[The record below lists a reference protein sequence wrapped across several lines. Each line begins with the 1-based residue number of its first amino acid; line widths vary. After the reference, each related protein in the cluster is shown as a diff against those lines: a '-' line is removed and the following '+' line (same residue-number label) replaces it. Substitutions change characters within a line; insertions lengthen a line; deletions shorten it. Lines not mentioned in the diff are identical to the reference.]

1 MFKKCLKNIFNI
13 FINIDIKMFSNF
25 NIFNRNQNQNQNHN
39 QNHNDNDNKHQDNLN
54 ELKEEI
60 KVIFLGDPDVGK
72 TTSLIKLLE
81 PEQEVNITRSTI
93 INFIQDKSHK
103 DFNLIF
109 YDTAGQERFNS
120 LVQFYYRDVDIV
132 LLFFDIMNADTFRN
146 AINEWYK
153 KIKEFELKKKIH
165 FFLIANKTD
174 MLKTDLDF
182 QRINDPK
189 SYAQEN
195 NMIFCLLNKKDPQ
208 LYINLLNNIQKI
220 SLQIIESRKEHLEQQ
235 PFSLRNYFF
244 RKSNNNNNNSSSL
257 SNIKTQENL
266 NELFTDFYGPDWKGK
281 DQIINL
287 TINPTFF
294 NDNLK
299 DLNNLNGKKE
309 NCCKVF

>member
-1 MFKKCLKNIFNI
+1 MFLN
-13 FINIDIKMFSNF
+13 FINTFSF
-25 NIFNRNQNQNQNHN
+25 KNQNNNNNQNI
-39 QNHNDNDNKHQDNLN
+39 L
-54 ELKEEI
+54 EIKEEI
-60 KVIFLGDPDVGK
+60 KIIFLGDPDVGK
-72 TTSLIKLLE
+72 TTSLIKLLD
-81 PEQEVNITRSTI
+81 PDQEVNITMSTI

-153 KIKEFELKKKIH
+153 KIKEFQLNKKIY

-189 SYAQEN
+189 SYAEEN
-195 NMIFCLLNKKDPQ
+195 NMFFYLLNKKEPQ
-208 LYINLLNNIQKI
+208 LYVNLLNDIQKI
-220 SLQIIESRKEHLEQQ
+220 SLQIIQSRKEHLEQQ
-235 PFSLRNYFF
+235 PFSFKDYFF
-244 RKSNNNNNNSSSL
+244 KKSLNNNSNNIDTLSSSSSSL
-257 SNIKTQENL
+257 GNLKTQEKL
-266 NELFTDFYGPDWKGK
+266 DELFTDFYGNNWKDK

-287 TINPTFF
+287 TVNPTFY
-294 NDNLK
+294 NDNLNNLKDLK
-299 DLNNLNGKKE
+299 DLNNLNKKKE
-309 NCCKVF
+309 TCCKVF

>member
-1 MFKKCLKNIFNI
+1 
-13 FINIDIKMFSNF
+13 MFSNF
-25 NIFNRNQNQNQNHN
+25 INTFSFKNQNNNQNHN
-39 QNHNDNDNKHQDNLN
+39 HNFLS
-54 ELKEEI
+54 ETKEEI
-60 KVIFLGDPDVGK
+60 KIIFLGDPDVGK
-72 TTSLIKLLE
+72 TTSLIKLLD
-81 PEQEVNITRSTI
+81 PDQEVNITRSTI

-146 AINEWYK
+146 AVNEWYK
-153 KIKEFELKKKIH
+153 KIKEFQLNKKIH

-189 SYAQEN
+189 SYANEN
-195 NMIFCLLNKKDPQ
+195 NMFFYLLNKKEPQ
-208 LYINLLNNIQKI
+208 LYINLLNDIQKI
-220 SLQIIESRKEHLEQQ
+220 SLQIIQSRKEHLEQQ
-235 PFSLRNYFF
+235 PFSFKDYFF
-244 RKSNNNNNNSSSL
+244 RKSTNNNSNNDNDTYSL
-257 SNIKTQENL
+257 RNLKTQEKL
-266 NELFTDFYGPDWKGK
+266 DELFTDFYGNNWKDK

-287 TINPTFF
+287 TVNPTFF

-299 DLNNLNGKKE
+299 DFKDLNNLNEKKGT
-309 NCCKVF
+309 CCKVF

>member
-1 MFKKCLKNIFNI
+1 
-13 FINIDIKMFSNF
+13 MFSNF
-25 NIFNRNQNQNQNHN
+25 INTFTLKNQNN
-39 QNHNDNDNKHQDNLN
+39 NKNIS
-54 ELKEEI
+54 EIKEEI
-60 KVIFLGDPDVGK
+60 KIIFLGDPDVGK
-72 TTSLIKLLE
+72 TTSLIKLLD

-146 AINEWYK
+146 AVNEWYK
-153 KIKEFELKKKIH
+153 KIKEFQLNKKIY

-195 NMIFCLLNKKDPQ
+195 NMFFYLLNKKEPQ
-208 LYINLLNNIQKI
+208 LYINLLNDIQKV
-220 SLQIIESRKEHLEQQ
+220 SLEIIKSRKEHLEQQ
-235 PFSLRNYFF
+235 PFSFKNYFF
-244 RKSNNNNNNSSSL
+244 RKSTNNNNNNNNNTSSL
-257 SNIKTQENL
+257 GNLKTQEKL
-266 NELFTDFYGPDWKGK
+266 DELFTDFYGNNWKDK

-287 TINPTFF
+287 TVNPTFF
-294 NDNLK
+294 NDNL
-299 DLNNLNGKKE
+299 NNSNEKKE
-309 NCCKVF
+309 TCCKVF